1 MMNKLKTIIEVI
13 KLSKRQDVLHTTD
26 GVGTHKYE
34 YNKGSL
40 SYITIEFGTFY
51 DTRGAWLKYYTK
63 DVAKHYLLNPVERLL
78 LLNCFCED

>member
-1 MMNKLKTIIEVI
+1 MDKLKTIDEVI
-13 KLSKRQDVLHTTD
+13 KLSKRKDGIHTMESLNQ
-26 GVGTHKYE
+26 HKYE

-63 DVAKHYLLNPVERLL
+63 DVAKYYLLNPIERLFL
-78 LLNCFCED
+78 YNCFKEM